1 MITRTIPIETLDR
14 VSKYIAAHFGLNFPR
29 ERYKEL
35 ERGLIS
41 AAHEIGCHD
50 VKDCIQE
57 ILSTELSSEQIE
69 VLASYLTIGETCFHR
84 EHKSFD
90 AFRNHILPELI
101 NSRKNNERKIRIWSA
116 ACSSGEEAYTIAI
129 IIREMLDN
137 IQDWNVTIL
146 ASDINIRA
154 LKKAEQGIYTE
165 WSFRHV
171 PPGFKEKY
179 FKKRADKK
187 YEILPDIKKM
197 VSFFYHNLIKDSYP
211 SLHNNTNAMDVI
223 FCRNAIMYFG
233 LNERREVVRR
243 FYQSLSEGGW
253 IFVSPAEASQQLFA
267 RFVTVNFPGAVLYRK
282 ISVQMKKTGI
292 QPGVKIIGSEE
303 QKQTPSVS
311 KRRSIFRPGSE
322 PEGTERKKTAAGSL
336 KKVLSEQLQ
345 ATYKDALDNFLNGR
359 YREAVATLEQLI
371 AQNENIDK
379 ATILIAKAKA
389 NQGILKEA
397 LEWCE
402 KALAMDKLNPTV
414 HYLRATILL
423 EQDKVEEARQALNR
437 VIYLDHNFILA
448 HYTLG
453 NLAHLQGNRAA
464 AERHFKNTLDL
475 LKNCKQDDVLPESEG
490 ISAGRLRE
498 IVASMLV
505 RLL

>member
-1 MITRTIPIETLDR
+1 MTTGTIPVETLDR
-14 VSKYIAAHFGLNFPR
+14 VSKYIAAHFGLNFPP

-35 ERGLIS
+35 EKGLIS
-41 AAHEIGCHD
+41 AAREMDCHD
-50 VKDCIQE
+50 VKECIQE
-57 ILSTELSSEQIE
+57 ILSAELSSEQIE
-69 VLASYLTIGETCFHR
+69 VLASHLTIGETYFYR
-84 EHKSFD
+84 EYRNFD
-90 AFRNHILPELI
+90 VFRNHILPELI
-101 NSRKNNERKIRIWSA
+101 NSRKDNERKIRIWSA

-129 IIREMLDN
+129 IIRELLKN

-154 LKKAEQGIYTE
+154 LKKAGQGIYTE

-179 FKKRADKK
+179 FTKMADKK
-187 YEILPDIKKM
+187 YEILPVIKKM
-197 VSFFYHNLIKDSYP
+197 VSFSFHNLIKDSYP

-233 LNERREVVRR
+233 LKERQEVVRR
-243 FYQSLSEGGW
+243 FYQSLSNGGW
-253 IFVSPAEASQQLFA
+253 LFVSPAETSQQLFA
-267 RFVTVNFPGAVLYRK
+267 QFATVNFPGAILYRK
-282 ISVQMKKTGI
+282 ISEQTKKTGYRK
-292 QPGVKIIGSEE
+292 P
-303 QKQTPSVS
+303 KQTSSVS
-311 KRRSIFRPGSE
+311 MRRFVLRPGSE
-322 PEGTERKKTAAGSL
+322 SEATKRKILAAESL
-336 KKVLSEQLQ
+336 KKVQPEQLQ
-345 ATYKDALDNFLNGR
+345 ATYKDALDNFLKGR
-359 YREAVATLEQLI
+359 YQEAIATLEQLI
-371 AQNENIDK
+371 TQNKNINE
-379 ATILIAKAKA
+379 ATALMAKAKA
-389 NQGILKEA
+389 NQGKLCEA

-402 KALAMDKLNPTV
+402 KVLTMDKLNPSL

-437 VIYLDHNFILA
+437 VIYLDRNFILA

-464 AERHFKNTLDL
+464 AERHFKNALDL

-490 ISAGRLRE
+490 VSAGRLRE

-505 RLL
+505 